1 MPKDDLAPVSAG
13 MSEEDQAEMNA
24 LADEL
29 EEVVIQLESKCS
41 EVEEWKA
48 NFESLQVDCAERT
61 SELEN
66 LNSQLQ
72 KAKHDGNT
80 AVEKLKKSEDDLA
93 QIKEKNAQLSDELL
107 SKSRQIAAIENGGQ
121 KGAIRKTSLPA
132 APAAA
137 AMMNHGSES
146 KLVADLRK
154 QIADLEQKAA
164 SGTKKKSVKFAETVI
179 ADDKVTSLE
188 KALEDAARERQE
200 ILEAA
205 EREIEYHRSIAAE
218 LETTMI
224 EDFEW
229 KLHEIEA
236 DYNRKLKDQK
246 SEVPASV
253 AAPSRKTSTM
263 SLPCGD
269 NDAFERRLREAKNEI
284 IRQEGRG
291 NWPKCTSRSGKRWMD
306 KLRLERNSLK
316 TALDA
321 AHDEDRQKAV
331 EAARKEWSKGSQ
343 TSEKKLLEERETFRS
358 DIAKLRKQLRD
369 KDAEMV
375 NAVNDA
381 RREGDQKV
389 RTRVTVKRIT
399 KYHSLISTPI

>member
-1 MPKDDLAPVSAG
+1 M
-13 MSEEDQAEMNA
+13 
-24 LADEL
+24 
-29 EEVVIQLESKCS
+29 
-41 EVEEWKA
+41 
-48 NFESLQVDCAERT
+48 
-61 SELEN
+61 
-66 LNSQLQ
+66 
-72 KAKHDGNT
+72 
-80 AVEKLKKSEDDLA
+80 A

-284 IRQEGRG
+284 IRQKDEELAKMHIQIR
-291 NWPKCTSRSGKRWMD
+291 KEMDD

-331 EAARKEWSKGSQ
+331 EAARKEWSKGNQ

-399 KYHSLISTPI
+399 KYHSLISTPYLGHSGTKKSLGGRQQKQPSH